1 MNSFLINL
9 LQTALDTLLDVAP
22 IILTLFFFQYVVLKQ
37 SINHIGRVF
46 MGLSFVISGLTL
58 FLVGLNEAIF
68 PLGDTMARQLTDPE
82 FLYGS
87 QPHTYLWYDYGWVYL
102 FGFLIGFSTTLAEPA
117 LIAVASKAQDIS
129 GGQYRHLVDVLL
141 SH

>member
-68 PLGDTMARQLTDPE
+68 PLGDTMARQLTDP
-82 FLYGS
+82 
-87 QPHTYLWYDYGWVYL
+87 
-102 FGFLIGFSTTLAEPA
+102 
-117 LIAVASKAQDIS
+117 
-129 GGQYRHLVDVLL
+129 
-141 SH
+141 